1 MNAIGP
7 NALAGVVK
15 PQHTGKKKSE
25 DPLHMSKF
33 VLDDGRYFMCTVAG
47 QMSGTAG
54 QIFFG
59 KK

>member
-15 PQHTGKKKSE
+15 PQHTGKKSE
-25 DPLHMSKF
+25 DPLLMSKF
-33 VLDDGRYFMCTVAG
+33 VLDNGIMLGFYFGYFEFKNV
-47 QMSGTAG
+47 
-54 QIFFG
+54 